1 MLGQLSDVLKE
12 KGIELRWSEK
22 EEEYIAKNSY
32 SEKYGARNMRRYIQ
46 KNIEDV
52 IASKIIGAYDRQISV
67 VQITLDE
74 GEGGLQIYAL

>member
-1 MLGQLSDVLKE
+1 
-12 KGIELRWSEK
+12 
-22 EEEYIAKNSY
+22 
-32 SEKYGARNMRRYIQ
+32 MRRYIQ

-67 VQITLDE
+67 VQIALDE